1 MDPAGGGGLWERLA
15 GWVRHLTGA
24 KRDLVREME
33 DLFEE
38 GAAEG
43 VLNEEE
49 EDMLRSVLSLRDT
62 RVREVMVP
70 RTEMICVDAEESLQ
84 AVAQTMVREGHSRI
98 PVYQGD
104 VDHVL
109 GFITAR
115 DVLRHSLA
123 PDAGPALQ
131 GLLRPAYFV
140 PETMTLAALLREF
153 RRRRIHLAIAVDEY
167 GGVSGLATLED
178 VLEEIV
184 GDIQD
189 EYDEEEGEIREA
201 GDGLCVDAR
210 TEIERVE
217 ERLGVELGE
226 DLDCE
231 TVGGLVFQVLGH
243 IPREG
248 ETFLYRGLEV
258 TVVDAD
264 KRRVREVKIRK
275 VSPTVPDGESS
286 SDPLPP

>member
-1 MDPAGGGGLWERLA
+1 MLNRFA
-15 GWVRHLTGA
+15 GWIRSLTSP

-33 DLFEE
+33 ELFEE
-38 GAAEG
+38 GTAEG

-49 EDMLRSVLSLRDT
+49 EDMLLSVLSLRDT

-70 RTEMICVDAEESLQ
+70 RTEMVCIEAQEPLQ
-84 AVAQTMVREGHSRI
+84 TVAQTMVREGHSRV

-109 GFITAR
+109 GFVTAR
-115 DVLRHSLA
+115 DVLRFS
-123 PDAGPALQ
+123 PSPEPGPPVRDLM
-131 GLLRPAYFV
+131 RPAYFV

-184 GDIQD
+184 GDIHD

-210 TEIERVE
+210 TEIEKLE
-217 ERLGVELGE
+217 ERLGVEFGE
-226 DLDCE
+226 ELDCE
-231 TVGGLVFQVLGH
+231 TVGGLVFQMLGH
-243 IPREG
+243 VPREG

-258 TVVDAD
+258 TVLDAD

-275 VSPTVPDGESS
+275 VSSTVPDGATSK
-286 SDPLPP
+286 DTPPP

>member
-1 MDPAGGGGLWERLA
+1 MLNRFT
-15 GWVRHLTGA
+15 GWIRSLTSP

-33 DLFEE
+33 ELFEE
-38 GAAEG
+38 GTAEG

-49 EDMLRSVLSLRDT
+49 EDMLLSVLSLRDT

-70 RTEMICVDAEESLQ
+70 RTEMVCIEAQEPLQ
-84 AVAQTMVREGHSRI
+84 TVAQTMVREGHSRV

-109 GFITAR
+109 GFVTAR
-115 DVLRHSLA
+115 DVLRFS
-123 PDAGPALQ
+123 PSPEPGPPVRDLM
-131 GLLRPAYFV
+131 RPAYFV

-184 GDIQD
+184 GDIHD

-210 TEIERVE
+210 TEIEKLE
-217 ERLGVELGE
+217 ERLGVEFGE
-226 DLDCE
+226 ELDCE
-231 TVGGLVFQVLGH
+231 TVGGLVFQMLGH
-243 IPREG
+243 VPREG

-258 TVVDAD
+258 TVLDAD

-275 VSPTVPDGESS
+275 VSSTVPDGATSK
-286 SDPLPP
+286 DTPPP